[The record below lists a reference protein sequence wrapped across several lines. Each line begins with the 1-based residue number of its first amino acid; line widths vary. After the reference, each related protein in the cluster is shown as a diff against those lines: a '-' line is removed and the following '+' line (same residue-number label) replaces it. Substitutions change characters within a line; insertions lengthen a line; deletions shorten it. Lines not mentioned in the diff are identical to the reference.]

1 MLNRYRLF
9 QRANGV
15 FYWQDNES
23 SKQGS
28 LRTKDRKAA
37 EKLLHVKNEA
47 HRLPT
52 LNLTMARAYPSVH
65 DPRMS
70 TRTWVA
76 VMREMGTHG
85 IASSQERCA
94 RTFCSKAFDPIR
106 HKPLVQTTAEDL
118 LSIVHNNG
126 HSVAHYL
133 RRLHNLACDLGWL
146 AWPILAKRV
155 WPKIRSKHRRAVTAE
170 EHAKIIASEK
180 NPEKRAY
187 YEFLYETG
195 AAQSDAAELTAENI
209 DWQDGLLVYHRKK
222 LGPDS
227 EPARLNIGAKLR
239 ELLESLP
246 KSGDLFPTIKR
257 AKPNA
262 RSTEFRR
269 RCRIAGVSG
278 VSLHSY
284 RHSWA
289 QRAKACGYPQ
299 RFAQDALGHS
309 SRAVHEAY
317 AKGAFV
323 IVPPLDEY
331 ESIAQRKVIAMPLRL
346 TLKETTDQG
355 LRNQACE

>member
-1 MLNRYRLF
+1 MLNKYRLF
-9 QRANGV
+9 QRAKGV

-23 SKQGS
+23 AKQGS
-28 LRTKDRKAA
+28 LRTKNRRSA
-37 EKLLHVKNEA
+37 EKLLHPRNEG

-52 LNLTMARAYPSVH
+52 LNLTMARAYTFRARREDEHAHLDGRHARDGHPRHRLQPRTLRANLLLESVRFGPPQA
-65 DPRMS
+65 PRPDNGRGHS
-70 TRTWVA
+70 
-76 VMREMGTHG
+76 
-85 IASSQERCA
+85 
-94 RTFCSKAFDPIR
+94 
-106 HKPLVQTTAEDL
+106 
-118 LSIVHNNG
+118 NG

-133 RRLHNLACDLGWL
+133 RGLHNLACDLGWL

-209 DWQDGLLVYHRKK
+209 DWQNGLLVYHRKK

-227 EPARLNIGAKLR
+227 EPVRLNIGAKLR

-246 KSGDLFPTIKR
+246 QSGDLFPTIKR

-278 VSLHSY
+278 VSLPQLSTFLGAACQSV
-284 RHSWA
+284 RLSA
-289 QRAKACGYPQ
+289 TICPGRARTQQP
-299 RFAQDALGHS
+299 R
-309 SRAVHEAY
+309 RA
-317 AKGAFV
+317 
-323 IVPPLDEY
+323 
-331 ESIAQRKVIAMPLRL
+331 
-346 TLKETTDQG
+346 
-355 LRNQACE
+355 

>member
-1 MLNRYRLF
+1 
-9 QRANGV
+9 
-15 FYWQDNES
+15 
-23 SKQGS
+23 
-28 LRTKDRKAA
+28 
-37 EKLLHVKNEA
+37 
-47 HRLPT
+47 
-52 LNLTMARAYPSVH
+52 
-65 DPRMS
+65 
-70 TRTWVA
+70 
-76 VMREMGTHG
+76 MREMGTHG
-85 IASSQERCA
+85 LPSSQERCA
-94 RTFCSKAFDPIR
+94 RVFYSKAFDAIR
-106 HKPLVQTTAEDL
+106 SKPLVQTTADDL
-118 LSIVHNNG
+118 LEIVHNNG
-126 HSVAHYL
+126 NSVAHYL
-133 RRLHNLACDLGWL
+133 RRLHNLACDIGWL

-155 WPKIRSKHRRAVTAE
+155 WPKIRSKRRRAITAE
-170 EHAKIIASEK
+170 EHAKIIASER

-222 LGPDS
+222 RGPDS
-227 EPARLNIGAKLR
+227 EPARLSIGTKLR

-246 KSGDLFPTIKR
+246 KSGNLFPAIKR

-269 RCRIAGVSG
+269 RCRIVEVSG

-346 TLKETTDQG
+346 TLKEQQK
-355 LRNQACE
+355 QACE

>member
-1 MLNRYRLF
+1 MLNKYRLF

-23 SKQGS
+23 GKQGS

-37 EKLLHVKNEA
+37 GKLLHAKNEA

-52 LNLTMARAYPSVH
+52 LNLTMARAYLSAH
-65 DPRMS
+65 DSKMN
-70 TRTWVA
+70 TRTWMA

-85 IASSQERCA
+85 LPSSQERCA
-94 RTFCSKAFDPIR
+94 RVFCSKAFDSIR
-106 HKPLVQTTAEDL
+106 SKPLVQTAAEDL
-118 LSIVHNNG
+118 LEIVHNNG
-126 HSVAHYL
+126 NSVAHYL
-133 RRLHNLACDLGWL
+133 RRLHNLACDIGWL

-155 WPKIRSKHRRAVTAE
+155 WPKIRSKHGRAVTAQ
-170 EHAKIIASEK
+170 EHAEIIASEK

-187 YEFLYETG
+187 YELLYETG

-209 DWQDGLLVYHRKK
+209 NWEDGLLVYHRKK
-222 LGPDS
+222 LGFES
-227 EPARLNIGAKLR
+227 EPARMSIGPKLR
-239 ELLESLP
+239 KLLESLP
-246 KSGDLFPTIKR
+246 KSGDLFPTIKT
-257 AKPNA
+257 AGANA
-262 RSTEFRR
+262 RSTEFSR

-284 RHSWA
+284 RYSWA

-331 ESIAQRKVIAMPLRL
+331 ESLAARKVIAMPLRISL
-346 TLKETTDQG
+346 NEAQKQT
-355 LRNQACE
+355 AS

>member
-1 MLNRYRLF
+1 M
-9 QRANGV
+9 
-15 FYWQDNES
+15 
-23 SKQGS
+23 
-28 LRTKDRKAA
+28 
-37 EKLLHVKNEA
+37 
-47 HRLPT
+47 
-52 LNLTMARAYPSVH
+52 
-65 DPRMS
+65 
-70 TRTWVA
+70 
-76 VMREMGTHG
+76 
-85 IASSQERCA
+85 
-94 RTFCSKAFDPIR
+94 
-106 HKPLVQTTAEDL
+106 
-118 LSIVHNNG
+118 
-126 HSVAHYL
+126 
-133 RRLHNLACDLGWL
+133 HNLACDLGWL

-170 EHAKIIASEK
+170 EHAAIITSEK

-209 DWQDGLLVYHRKK
+209 DWLDGLLVYHRKK
-222 LGPDS
+222 LGLDS
-227 EPARLNIGAKLR
+227 EPARLSVGPKLR

-246 KSGDLFPTIKR
+246 QSGDLFPTIKT

>member
-1 MLNRYRLF
+1 
-9 QRANGV
+9 
-15 FYWQDNES
+15 
-23 SKQGS
+23 
-28 LRTKDRKAA
+28 
-37 EKLLHVKNEA
+37 
-47 HRLPT
+47 
-52 LNLTMARAYPSVH
+52 
-65 DPRMS
+65 
-70 TRTWVA
+70 
-76 VMREMGTHG
+76 MREMGTHG
-85 IASSQERCA
+85 IASTQERCA
-94 RTFCSKAFDPIR
+94 RTFGSKAFDPIR

-126 HSVAHYL
+126 HAIAHYL

-155 WPKIRSKHRRAVTAE
+155 WPKIRSKHRRAVMAE
-170 EHAKIIASEK
+170 EHAAIISSEK

-195 AAQSDAAELTAENI
+195 AAQSDAAELAAESI

-227 EPARLNIGAKLR
+227 EPARLSIGRKLR

-246 KSGDLFPTIKR
+246 KTSDLFPTIKT

-289 QRAKACGYPQ
+289 QRAKACGYPLQ
-299 RFAQDALGHS
+299 RNASPPRERMWPALEAVSPASTYSGQGAPDGRITGWKSPRRVGYNFRNSPWKGALSDRRAPGIS
-309 SRAVHEAY
+309 SRQSCRSA
-317 AKGAFV
+317 
-323 IVPPLDEY
+323 
-331 ESIAQRKVIAMPLRL
+331 SLR
-346 TLKETTDQG
+346 D
-355 LRNQACE
+355 

>member
-1 MLNRYRLF
+1 MLNKYRLF

-23 SKQGS
+23 GKQGS
-28 LRTKDRKAA
+28 LRTKDRRAA
-37 EKLLHVKNEA
+37 EKLLHAKNEA

-52 LNLTMARAYPSVH
+52 LNLTMARAYLSAH
-65 DPRMS
+65 DAKMS
-70 TRTWVA
+70 TRTWMA

-94 RTFCSKAFDPIR
+94 RVFCSKAFDSIR

-170 EHAKIIASEK
+170 EHAEIIASEK

-222 LGPDS
+222 LGLGERTCAAEHRP
-227 EPARLNIGAKLR
+227 ETQGASRVAAKIR
-239 ELLESLP
+239 RSL
-246 KSGDLFPTIKR
+246 SNDQDGG
-257 AKPNA
+257 ANA

-331 ESIAQRKVIAMPLRL
+331 ESIAQRKVIAMPLRISL
-346 TLKETTDQG
+346 NEAQKQT
-355 LRNQACE
+355 AS

>member
-1 MLNRYRLF
+1 
-9 QRANGV
+9 
-15 FYWQDNES
+15 
-23 SKQGS
+23 
-28 LRTKDRKAA
+28 
-37 EKLLHVKNEA
+37 
-47 HRLPT
+47 
-52 LNLTMARAYPSVH
+52 
-65 DPRMS
+65 
-70 TRTWVA
+70 
-76 VMREMGTHG
+76 
-85 IASSQERCA
+85 
-94 RTFCSKAFDPIR
+94 
-106 HKPLVQTTAEDL
+106 
-118 LSIVHNNG
+118 
-126 HSVAHYL
+126 
-133 RRLHNLACDLGWL
+133 LGWL

-155 WPKIRSKHRRAVTAE
+155 WPKIHARRRRAVTAE

-180 NPEKRAY
+180 NSEKRAY

-195 AAQSDAAELTAENI
+195 AAQSDAAELTAESI

-227 EPARLNIGAKLR
+227 EPARLSIGGKLR
-239 ELLESLP
+239 ELLQLLP
-246 KSGDLFPTIKR
+246 ESGDLFPAIKK

-346 TLKETTDQG
+346 TLSEQTDYVP
-355 LRNQACE
+355 RNQACE